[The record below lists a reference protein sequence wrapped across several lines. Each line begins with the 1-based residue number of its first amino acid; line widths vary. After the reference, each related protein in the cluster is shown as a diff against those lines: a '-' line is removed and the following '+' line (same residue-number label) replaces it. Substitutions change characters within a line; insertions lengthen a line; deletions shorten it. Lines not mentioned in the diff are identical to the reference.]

1 MLALR
6 FTTWAMT
13 RFVLV
18 VGCAVLLACGRTAS
32 AGVGATGKA
41 SAHWSESTSV
51 RGIVDLT
58 SPRTDG
64 TIVAA
69 ARGGLTGID
78 PRNGSTQLF
87 APQYSAPPGL
97 EPYITLA
104 GPGLSSHGCSFSEGT
119 LYALRLRGGDGVT
132 AVSPSGAVRRFASLP
147 SAGLE
152 DGITLDTTPRF
163 GPRLLVTSTNRG
175 VGTVY
180 SIDCRGHVRTL
191 TASAPWLEG
200 GIVVAPAGFGRF
212 GGDLIAP
219 DEHNGGIYAVA
230 PDGTTTPL
238 ATSGLPRGQDIGVE
252 SLGFVPAGYHHAF
265 VADRHTPG
273 NRHPGDDRILEL
285 TRGALTATGV
295 RPGQLLAVS
304 EGGARTIAVSCASV
318 CTVRQ
323 VAGGPPQAHIEG
335 HVVFN

>member
-1 MLALR
+1 
-6 FTTWAMT
+6 MT

-18 VGCAVLLACGRTAS
+18 AGCALLLACGRTAS
-32 AGVGATGKA
+32 AGTPAAGPAA
-41 SAHWSESTSV
+41 HAAAHWSKGTSV

-58 SPRTDG
+58 SPRSDG

-69 ARGGLTGID
+69 ARGRLMTID
-78 PRNGSTQLF
+78 PLAGSSKLF

-104 GPGLSSHGCSFSEGT
+104 GPGLSSHGCSLHQGT
-119 LYALRLRGGDGVT
+119 LYALRLRGGNGVT
-132 AVSPSGAVRRFASLP
+132 AISPSGAVRRFARLP

-152 DGITLDTTPRF
+152 DGIALDTSGRL
-163 GPRLLVTSTNRG
+163 GHGLLVTATNHG
-175 VGTVY
+175 VDTVY

-200 GIVVAPAGFGRF
+200 GVVVAPAGFGRF

-219 DEHNGGIYAVA
+219 NEHNGEIYAVA
-230 PDGTTTPL
+230 PDGSTTIL
-238 ATSGLPRGQDIGVE
+238 ARSGLPHGQDIGVE
-252 SLGFVPAGYHHAF
+252 SLGFVPAGYHHAL

-273 NRHPGDDRILEL
+273 NPHPGDDRILEL
-285 TRGALTATGV
+285 TSGALTTAGV

-304 EGGARTIAVSCASV
+304 EGGARTIAVNCAST
-318 CTVRQ
+318 CTVKQ
-323 VAGGPPQAHIEG
+323 VAVGPPEAHIEG
-335 HVVFN
+335 HVAFN